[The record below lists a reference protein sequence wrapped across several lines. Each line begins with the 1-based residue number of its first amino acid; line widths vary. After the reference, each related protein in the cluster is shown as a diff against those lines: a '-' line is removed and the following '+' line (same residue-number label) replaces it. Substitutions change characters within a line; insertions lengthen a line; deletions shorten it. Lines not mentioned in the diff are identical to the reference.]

1 MIVHLQS
8 DWPEG
13 YQLAAAMNFRFP
25 QCVPTPLKTL
35 IPNATNEALDLMRDL
50 LQWDPKKRPSTVKV
64 KCSPPFMHKLKAG
77 LDLGVRFKT
86 VKMMRHTSD
95 YLSLFEI
102 FTKKHVKRNVKSM
115 EYIKCHTI
123 KQSKSPMG

>member
-1 MIVHLQS
+1 MLDSKHYFPLQS

-50 LQWDPKKRPSTVKV
+50 LQWDPKKRPSAAKV
-64 KCSPPFMHKLKAG
+64 YINCNAFFDKL
-77 LDLGVRFKT
+77 
-86 VKMMRHTSD
+86 
-95 YLSLFEI
+95 
-102 FTKKHVKRNVKSM
+102 
-115 EYIKCHTI
+115 IKWI
-123 KQSKSPMG
+123 KIKILV

>member
-1 MIVHLQS
+1 MMYLICFLSVIVFSVMGKKCLIVKIIFPLQS

-50 LQWDPKKRPSTVKV
+50 LQWDPKKRPSAAKV
-64 KCSPPFMHKLKAG
+64 
-77 LDLGVRFKT
+77 
-86 VKMMRHTSD
+86 
-95 YLSLFEI
+95 
-102 FTKKHVKRNVKSM
+102 
-115 EYIKCHTI
+115 YINCNAF
-123 KQSKSPMG
+123 